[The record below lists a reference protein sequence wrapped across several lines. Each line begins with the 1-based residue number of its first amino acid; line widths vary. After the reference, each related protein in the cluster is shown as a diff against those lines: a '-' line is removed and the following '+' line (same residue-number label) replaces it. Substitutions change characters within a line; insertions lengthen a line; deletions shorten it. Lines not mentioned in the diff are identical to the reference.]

1 MHYEIES
8 KVLPPIIINEENNDG
23 SDFYY
28 KLLSSLNSRFYFKI
42 NFILFEIKR
51 T

>member
-23 SDFYY
+23 SDFIIDYY
-28 KLLSSLNSRFYFKI
+28 N
-42 NFILFEIKR
+42 
-51 T
+51 